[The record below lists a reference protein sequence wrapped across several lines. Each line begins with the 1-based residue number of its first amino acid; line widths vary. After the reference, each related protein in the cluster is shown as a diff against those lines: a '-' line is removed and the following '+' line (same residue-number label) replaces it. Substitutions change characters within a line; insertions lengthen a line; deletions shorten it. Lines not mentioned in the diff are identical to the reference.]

1 MEKLGFILFHNLMI
15 QKQRE
20 REKNGKTHRDDDT
33 KTKTDRVM
41 KMPAKKIDAIFSV
54 IVTLSILNWP
64 QPLVRPDVGEK
75 SSSIYSKLL
84 PKK

>member
-1 MEKLGFILFHNLMI
+1 MI

-64 QPLVRPDVGEK
+64 
-75 SSSIYSKLL
+75 
-84 PKK
+84 